1 MLKKSLKNSVP
12 TLYINNNNVDI
23 SSISTINNKHVLFG
37 DNKKN
42 KNDKNDKNNKNEKN
56 DDNDDIDILN
66 DDFLE
71 STKIS
76 KTNKKIK
83 DLDNGID
90 ESEEEEK
97 TNDETENETE
107 NETNDDINDEIEES
121 EELENPEELQEE
133 LSSDEENNNDELSSV
148 DDSDVE
154 INNKKKNNIKKNNND
169 IDSDVEEGDNNDKCY
184 YKYNS
189 TKVDEE
195 IDYDEIFKD
204 DTKQIIK
211 TERITKPFLTK
222 YERVRL
228 LSDRS
233 RQLAQGAK
241 PLIKNCT
248 GLSHTEIA
256 RLELKLKKIP
266 LKIQRPI
273 PNAGT
278 EEWRLDEL
286 EILE

>member
-1 MLKKSLKNSVP
+1 MMKKNLKNSVP
-12 TLYINNNNVDI
+12 TLYMNNNNVDI
-23 SSISTINNKHVLFG
+23 SSISTINNKHVLFN

-42 KNDKNDKNNKNEKN
+42 QSKHDKY
-56 DDNDDIDILN
+56 DNDILN
-66 DDFLE
+66 DNFIE

-76 KTNKKIK
+76 KTSKKIK
-83 DLDNGID
+83 DLENGID
-90 ESEEEEK
+90 ESDEEEEEK
-97 TNDETENETE
+97 TNEDTE
-107 NETNDDINDEIEES
+107 NETNDNTTDDLNDEIEES

-133 LSSDEENNNDELSSV
+133 LSSDDNEEENNNDELSSV
-148 DDSDVE
+148 DDSDGEV
-154 INNKKKNNIKKNNND
+154 INKKKNNIKKNND

-204 DTKQIIK
+204 DAKQIIK

-241 PLIKNCT
+241 PLVKNCT

-256 RLELKLKKIP
+256 RLELKFKKIP